1 MIDANGPFWGERVH
15 TARRALQC
23 VQPFD
28 IIAAC
33 GASFAVVVRQMYNW
47 TAAGGRK
54 NCTPTNSTLEAA
66 ALRPL
71 CEGFFVWFMKRIKGG
86 GNPHPEKVLWLWFYC
101 CCILSFIML
110 VQCTCSASARP
121 LGAIWVM
128 IEASEMGPGISG
140 GDGWSPSMDG
150 HLLVGTG
157 TVSCVVDSVSKTD
170 KTRFSG
176 GW

>member
-15 TARRALQC
+15 SS
-23 VQPFD
+23 P
-28 IIAAC
+28 
-33 GASFAVVVRQMYNW
+33 SFAVCPTVRYHRCVWSKLCCRCKTNVQLDSS
-47 TAAGGRK
+47 GGRK

-110 VQCTCSASARP
+110 LQCTCSASARP

-150 HLLVGTG
+150 HLLVGTD
-157 TVSCVVDSVSKTD
+157 TVSCVVVSISKTD